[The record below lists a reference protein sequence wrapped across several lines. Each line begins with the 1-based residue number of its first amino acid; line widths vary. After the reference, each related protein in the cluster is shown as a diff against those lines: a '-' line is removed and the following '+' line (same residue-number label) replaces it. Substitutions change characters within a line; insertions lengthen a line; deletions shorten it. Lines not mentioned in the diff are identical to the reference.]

1 MKYDKP
7 EKKRS
12 AARGN
17 YTFIPLSIIS
27 FIISVCFYCLKYQL
41 LHSTLKEQ
49 QYNWLFPRVSVPVAL
64 LSTFLSRPCVSRH
77 CIVLHVC
84 VHASVTILLHGANGY
99 FIKKSQKSKSKTR
112 EPEPSGA
119 VIGLSRSIHSSF
131 FTFLLFCF
139 CLPLQRHLYT
149 PTYLNM

>member
-41 LHSTLKEQ
+41 LFRLFTHLPKARIHWMKGLALELGGEQ
-49 QYNWLFPRVSVPVAL
+49 KARDMIKGKGVSLILGELSIKYRRPVVYPDTVSVY
-64 LSTFLSRPCVSRH
+64 H
-77 CIVLHVC
+77 
-84 VHASVTILLHGANGY
+84 
-99 FIKKSQKSKSKTR
+99 
-112 EPEPSGA
+112 
-119 VIGLSRSIHSSF
+119 
-131 FTFLLFCF
+131 
-139 CLPLQRHLYT
+139 
-149 PTYLNM
+149 